1 MDNWAQD
8 GGAVGF
14 CELGLSALAGPSIT
28 DTNWHQVVATRAGS
42 TVTFYLDG
50 AVFSTQTYDAAFTFS
65 GSFSIGYRPDNG
77 DNSFYG
83 TLDEVRVY
91 NRPLSA
97 SEVQGLYLAD
107 SSGGG
112 TPAPSPVTIANQP
125 VSQAVALGT
134 SVSFSVSAG
143 GTPPLTYQWNFNG
156 ADIPGATNAVFTI
169 NAAQSTNAGEY
180 AVLVSNP
187 VDSALSSN
195 ADLSVNTDYA
205 TNGLV
210 AYYPFD
216 GSAVDE
222 SGIGDNGTL
231 VGNAQYGPGIKG
243 QGILLDGN
251 GSGVRLGN
259 PTNLWL
265 QNLSIVSWVKRASSS
280 VISYG
285 SGGVGTI
292 WGGYTGGYYL
302 LMDNWAQDG
311 GAVGFCQ
318 LGASALAG
326 PSITDTNWHQV
337 VATRAGSTVTFYLDG
352 AVFSTQTYDA
362 AFTFSGSFSIGYRPD
377 NGDNSFYGTL
387 DEVRVYNRPL
397 SASEVQGLYLAD
409 RSGGASEPIIIVSQ
423 SVSHTVTLE
432 TSVEI
437 GISAGGTPPL
447 TYQWSLDGKDI
458 PGATNAI
465 FTINAAQFTNVC
477 ASATGQMHLES
488 LNQSPS
494 TRR

>member
-1 MDNWAQD
+1 MQPFKYILAFALYLSLAITSLAQGFLTNGLVAYYPFDGSATDESGVGDNGTLVGNAQYGPGIKGQGIVLDGNGSGVQLGNPTNLWLQNLSIVSWVKRASSSVISYGSGGVGTIWGGYSGGYYLLMDNWAQD

-14 CELGLSALAGPSIT
+14 AELGLSALAGPSIT

-50 AVFSTQTYDAAFTFS
+50 AVFSTQTYDATFTFT
-65 GSFSIGYRPDNG
+65 GNFSIGYRPDNG

-107 SSGGG
+107 GDGG
-112 TPAPSPVTIANQP
+112 TSVPVTITNQP
-125 VSQAVALGT
+125 MSQAVALGT

-187 VDSALSSN
+187 VDSVLSSN

-243 QGILLDGN
+243 QGIVLDGN
-251 GSGVRLGN
+251 GSGVQIGQPDEPVAAKSFDCVVGQAGQQFSDFVWQRRGGNHLGRLHW
-259 PTNLWL
+259 WL
-265 QNLSIVSWVKRASSS
+265 LFI
-280 VISYG
+280 
-285 SGGVGTI
+285 
-292 WGGYTGGYYL
+292 
-302 LMDNWAQDG
+302 DG
-311 GAVGFCQ
+311 
-318 LGASALAG
+318 
-326 PSITDTNWHQV
+326 
-337 VATRAGSTVTFYLDG
+337 
-352 AVFSTQTYDA
+352 
-362 AFTFSGSFSIGYRPD
+362 
-377 NGDNSFYGTL
+377 
-387 DEVRVYNRPL
+387 
-397 SASEVQGLYLAD
+397 
-409 RSGGASEPIIIVSQ
+409 
-423 SVSHTVTLE
+423 
-432 TSVEI
+432 
-437 GISAGGTPPL
+437 
-447 TYQWSLDGKDI
+447 
-458 PGATNAI
+458 
-465 FTINAAQFTNVC
+465 
-477 ASATGQMHLES
+477 
-488 LNQSPS
+488 
-494 TRR
+494 